1 MIIDIINTEIM
12 KLAIRLITD
21 PSVTEKM
28 RELARKSVSQF
39 DASKVTENILTSPS
53 TSNFDQHEQKAVNQ
67 VNAETIGTVDFGDN
81 NAFEGNIGD
90 VAGRDISKKADETKQ
105 EKVVEKDL
113 MVKNIAVPYGK
124 AFDTLAH
131 STTVVVHQLEKIYS
145 ETREQ
150 AQGWFRFSLI
160 AAGVGFVLVGAGLIV
175 VLLGQQTIG
184 LITALSS
191 AIPNAIAGLFFLQS
205 KAANERVD
213 AVQEKLSENRQIQTA
228 IEVANTISDKKAR
241 DKLKAE
247 IARKVMKSST
257 TKAG

>member
-1 MIIDIINTEIM
+1 MIIDTINTEIM

-21 PSVTEKM
+21 PSVTGKM
-28 RELARKSVSQF
+28 QELARKAVSQF

-53 TSNFDQHEQKAVNQ
+53 TSSFDQRIQKKFNQ
-67 VNAETIGTVDFGDN
+67 INVA
-81 NAFEGNIGD
+81 EGNVNISGD
-90 VAGRDISKKADETKQ
+90 IVGRSPIKKISKVKKEQVK
-105 EKVVEKDL
+105 EKELVIKNVV
-113 MVKNIAVPYGK
+113 VPYDK
-124 AFDTLAH
+124 AFNTIAQ
-131 STTVVVHQLEKIYS
+131 STVLVVRQLENIYA

-160 AAGVGFVLVGAGLIV
+160 AAGAGLILVGAGLVV

-191 AIPNAIAGLFFLQS
+191 VIPNLIAGLFFLQS

-213 AVQEKLSENRQIQTA
+213 AIQEKLSENRQLQTA
-228 IEVANTISDKKAR
+228 IDVTNTINDKKAR

-247 IARKVMKSST
+247 IARKVMRSST
-257 TKAG
+257 AKAG